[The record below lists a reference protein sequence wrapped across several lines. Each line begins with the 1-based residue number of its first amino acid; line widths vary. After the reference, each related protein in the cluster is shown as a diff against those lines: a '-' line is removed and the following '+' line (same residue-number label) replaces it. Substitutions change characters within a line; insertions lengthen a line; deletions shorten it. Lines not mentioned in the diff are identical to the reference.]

1 MLGVAAGI
9 IHLLVYLLVL
19 DQNPDAALHSRML
32 SAKGYPHLFYGGGWW
47 TACLMTIPCR
57 SQAAAAE
64 AAGGGWF
71 RLGGGRFRSA
81 VVDFGRRG
89 AV

>member
-1 MLGVAAGI
+1 M
-9 IHLLVYLLVL
+9 YY
-19 DQNPDAALHSRML
+19 SRML